1 MISSLL
7 KAAGILAVLYFLLMT
22 VFSLQQESFIFFP
35 DRLPPA
41 YRFNFDA
48 TPEEIF
54 IPANDGK
61 RLHGLLFKIDQPKG
75 VVYYLHGN
83 AGSVASWG
91 WAYPTYTSL
100 GYDFFILD
108 YRGYGK
114 SEGEISGEEQFY
126 DDVQAA
132 YTHLKSRYPEDRI
145 IVAGYS
151 IGTAAAA
158 RIAAKNN
165 PKLLL
170 LQAPYYSLKDLAK
183 SLYPFIPSFLIKYKF
198 ETYRFLKEVKAPIV
212 IFHGAQDEIIYSGSS
227 EKLRPLLKPGDKLIL
242 LNGQGHNGMNENPE
256 FKRELHAVLADQK

>member
-1 MISSLL
+1 M
-7 KAAGILAVLYFLLMT
+7 GILAILYFLLMT

-35 DRLPPA
+35 DRLPPG
-41 YRFNFDA
+41 YQFNFDT

-54 IPANDGK
+54 IPAKDGK
-61 RLHGLLFKIDQPKG
+61 QLHGLLFKTAAPKG
-75 VVYYLHGN
+75 LVFYLHGN

-91 WAYPTYTSL
+91 WAYPTYTNL

-114 SEGEISGEEQFY
+114 SEGEITNEPQFY

-132 YTHLKSRYPEDRI
+132 YAHLKNRYPEDRI

-151 IGTAAAA
+151 IGTAAATK
-158 RIAAKNN
+158 IASENN

-170 LQAPYYSLKDLAK
+170 LQAPYYSLKDLAR
-183 SLYPFIPSFLIKYKF
+183 SLYPFIPAFLIKYKF
-198 ETYRFLKEVKAPIV
+198 ETYRILKEVKAPVV
-212 IFHGAQDEIIYSGSS
+212 IFHGVQDEIIYSGSS

-256 FKRELHAVLADQK
+256 FQRELRTVLAALE